1 MSINKNPLGKI
12 PPFNNTKLQFLSLQD
27 TSLSSAAFPSSYS
40 SSSILQ
46 RISLNNNKIR
56 SINANDFLFLRN
68 SKLKKLHL
76 DSASISMIDQ
86 NAFSTLTQLQ
96 SLSLKNNQLK
106 SCEFIRNIPSLSSIN
121 LDGNQ
126 FTSLPQQLTTPG
138 KIKTYSFVHNLIS
151 IVDES
156 SPLNVWAKW
165 NHSTIQIYLNNNSF
179 DCCLSV
185 WFIRFLKTSPKVVE
199 DAKLLTCAK
208 PSDYAG
214 QFLIKL
220 NPDEMNCG
228 GDVPTKSWWTTAR
241 IIGVVVVSVVAVL
254 IGGIIGVITVFIFK
268 RRRSTRSDYTEIDG
282 IDDPYN
288 NIDTASSYGGPV
300 FPTPAEDN
308 DDGYSTNTYVGS
320 TRSFPHSEAP
330 THTTDTGASVIDGS
344 RADGFEVQEAALI
357 PPV

>member
-1 MSINKNPLGKI
+1 
-12 PPFNNTKLQFLSLQD
+12 
-27 TSLSSAAFPSSYS
+27 
-40 SSSILQ
+40 
-46 RISLNNNKIR
+46 
-56 SINANDFLFLRN
+56 
-68 SKLKKLHL
+68 
-76 DSASISMIDQ
+76 MIDQ
-86 NAFSTLTQLQ
+86 NAFSSLTELQ

-106 SCEFIRNIPSLSSIN
+106 SCEFITNILSLSSIN
-121 LDGNQ
+121 FDENQ
-126 FTSLPQQLTTPG
+126 FTLLPQQLSTPG

-156 SPLNVWAKW
+156 SPLNFWTKL
-165 NHSTIQIYLNNNSF
+165 NHSTIQINLSNNSF

-185 WFIRFLKTSPKVVE
+185 WFIRFLKTSPHFVG

-228 GDVPTKSWWTTAR
+228 GDVPTKSWWTTGR
-241 IIGVVVVSVVAVL
+241 IIGVVVTVV
-254 IGGIIGVITVFIFK
+254 IGGIIVVIIVFILK
-268 RRRSTRSDYTEIDG
+268 RSRSSRSGYTEIDG

-288 NIDTASSYGGPV
+288 NIDTSASYGGPV
-300 FPTPAEDN
+300 FPTLDEDN
-308 DDGYSTNTYVGS
+308 DDGYSTSTYVGS

-330 THTTDTGASVIDGS
+330 THTTDAGASVIDGS
-344 RADGFEVQEAALI
+344 RAGGSEVQEAALI